1 MNQVFNL
8 RRTENFAALSGSY
21 SC

>member
-8 RRTENFAALSGSY
+8 RRTEDFAALSGSC